1 MRERSFSRRSFPEIL
16 SVQVSRLV
24 SKMKE
29 ESTGDTESETR
40 RQLRDRIA
48 LLSQSQL
55 ARATDALAMIWSRV
69 IGPLDSPMPE
79 VKRKGFILLSKWNKI
94 YPIVSSWDRVK
105 LALLKSISTG
115 TFIDVQFYAY
125 NAVQNGAPSDP
136 KPLFISSIVIQK
148 WMPAITT
155 RESKASLNLFHSDMR
170 RKKQ

>member
-1 MRERSFSRRSFPEIL
+1 
-16 SVQVSRLV
+16 
-24 SKMKE
+24 MKE
-29 ESTGDTESETR
+29 ESTGAAESETR

-55 ARATDALAMIWSRV
+55 ARATDALTMIWSRV

-79 VKRKGFILLSKWNKI
+79 VKREGFILLSKWNKI

-148 WMPAITT
+148 WVPAITT
-155 RESKASLNLFHSDMR
+155 RESKSFFQSVPL
-170 RKKQ
+170 